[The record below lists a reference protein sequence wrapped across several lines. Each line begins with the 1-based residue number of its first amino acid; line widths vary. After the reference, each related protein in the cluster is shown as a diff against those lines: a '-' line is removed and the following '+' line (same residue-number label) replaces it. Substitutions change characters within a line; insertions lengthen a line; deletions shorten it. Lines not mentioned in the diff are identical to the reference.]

1 MHRTGGIGRGKCLKW
16 LFLNILTLN
25 LHTANW
31 KNVDYF
37 SKLSFFCVSE
47 SNHYPSRCKSHALVW
62 LATTKTTKNV
72 CVYLVKHQTRWI
84 YARQDEMAWIAIVW
98 TRHRREWNEKKNEST
113 WSWMHLFN
121 VDVIQTSDTERCKV
135 KKTNKI
141 YDWIGGKN
149 IKQRI
154 EPALWVKSIEAS
166 MIVIPSK

>member
-1 MHRTGGIGRGKCLKW
+1 MSTISPSCR
-16 LFLNILTLN
+16 
-25 LHTANW
+25 
-31 KNVDYF
+31 F
-37 SKLSFFCVSE
+37 SVFFE
-47 SNHYPSRCKSHALVW
+47 SNHYPSRCQSHALVC

-84 YARQDEMAWIAIVW
+84 YARQDEMAWIAFVW

>member
-1 MHRTGGIGRGKCLKW
+1 MLDKMKW
-16 LFLNILTLN
+16 HESLLFERDIEEN
-25 LHTANW
+25 
-31 KNVDYF
+31 
-37 SKLSFFCVSE
+37 E
-47 SNHYPSRCKSHALVW
+47 
-62 LATTKTTKNV
+62 
-72 CVYLVKHQTRWI
+72 TR
-84 YARQDEMAWIAIVW
+84 E
-98 TRHRREWNEKKNEST
+98 KNEST